1 MVHLINQINSNP
13 ISREQISQIHQ
24 RISISKILMIK
35 KKKRKTKG
43 KEQDINV
50 KIYMMRMLQCIF
62 RFFTDGK
69 NISFV
74 LQYHLLL
81 SSDLVIKVTFSRVCR
96 VLSFVT
102 INKRYNF

>member
-1 MVHLINQINSNP
+1 
-13 ISREQISQIHQ
+13 
-24 RISISKILMIK
+24 
-35 KKKRKTKG
+35 
-43 KEQDINV
+43 
-50 KIYMMRMLQCIF
+50 MMKMLQCIF

-96 VLSFVT
+96 ILSFVT